1 MPQIKEEAEKP
12 KEKISIRHCSK
23 LETSARENIYFTFMF
38 GADTLIGQ
46 ASASDAF
53 LVELRIKRACMS
65 LAGKLVVRV
74 LEKLSSSFE

>member
-1 MPQIKEEAEKP
+1 M
-12 KEKISIRHCSK
+12 
-23 LETSARENIYFTFMF
+23 YFTFMF